1 MAIEI
6 TIPSPGESI
15 TEVTVGPWHKAA
27 GEWVEKD
34 EILVEIESDKVTLE
48 VSAPASGLVA
58 ITAEEGQEA
67 RVGDVIGSIDTTAA
81 RPMTAGK
88 AEPVVA
94 SETPVAP
101 EVPKAVEASA
111 GDGSGRATSVAR
123 KVAADKGLDL
133 TGIRGT
139 GPSGRVTKA
148 DVLAAANGHGE
159 EAAPRVGQP
168 PKPGE
173 RPVRRERMSRLR
185 QRIAERL
192 VEAQQTAAML
202 TTFNE
207 ADMSAV
213 IALRKQHKEAFEK
226 AHGVG
231 LGFMSFFVKAC
242 CSALA
247 HFPRVNA
254 FIDGDSI
261 QYHDYVDMSIAVGTD
276 KGLVVPVIR
285 DAHAKSFAEIEKAVV
300 DLATRARDSKLSLE
314 EMTGGTFTISNGGIY
329 GSLLSTPILNPPQS
343 GILGMHRI
351 LNRPVEDHGNP
362 GQIVLRRIVDGE
374 QAVTFLVHVKQVIE
388 EPARL
393 LLDF

>member
-1 MAIEI
+1 
-6 TIPSPGESI
+6 GH
-15 TEVTVGPWHKAA
+15 WHKAA

-34 EILVEIESDKVTLE
+34 ETLVEIESDKVTLE

-58 ITAEEGQEA
+58 INAEEGQEA
-67 RVGDVIGSIDTTAA
+67 RVGDVIGSIDTSAERPARAASKEAEPASATAA
-81 RPMTAGK
+81 APAPAT
-88 AEPVVA
+88 
-94 SETPVAP
+94 ETPP
-101 EVPKAVEASA
+101 TVEAAA

-133 TGIRGT
+133 AGIRGT

-159 EAAPRVGQP
+159 EAQPRVAQPP

-192 VEAQQTAAML
+192 VEAQQTAALL

-247 HFPRVNA
+247 HYQRVNA

-261 QYHDYVDMSIAVGTD
+261 EYHDFVDMSIAVGTD

-285 DAHAKSFAEIEKAVV
+285 DAHAKSFAAIEKAVV
-300 DLATRARDSKLSLE
+300 DLATRARESKLSLE

-362 GQIVLRRIVDGE
+362 GQIVLRPMMNLALSYDHRIVDGE